1 MNININMCLEVGQ
14 DPEGKQLRLSVSYVT
29 EKLILMATMSTRGYM
44 QIYCS
49 MNIQGTAS
57 S

>member
-1 MNININMCLEVGQ
+1 MNINITTCLEVGQ
-14 DPEGKQLRLSVSYVT
+14 DPEGKQLRLSVSYAT
-29 EKLILMATMSTRGYM
+29 KKLILMATMSTRSYT